1 MRELGFSF
9 GGLMELG
16 SKEFIDAINSKSFD
30 RQFKA
35 FAKHQV
41 LNMKYFFSTEDGKK
55 YYEAWLKKNKKLQ
68 RQYEVNVIQTTYD
81 YDDDEEDD

>member
-1 MRELGFSF
+1 MNWWKMPFQ
-9 GGLMELG
+9 
-16 SKEFIDAINSKSFD
+16 SKCID

-41 LNMKYFFSTEDGKK
+41 LNMKYFFSTEDGKN
-55 YYEAWLKKNKKLQ
+55 YYEAWLKKNKRLQ
-68 RQYEVNVIQTTYD
+68 RQYEVKVIQPTYD

>member
-1 MRELGFSF
+1 
-9 GGLMELG
+9 MELV
-16 SKEFIDAINSKSFD
+16 SKEFIDAINSKRFD

-55 YYEAWLKKNKKLQ
+55 YYEAWIKKNKCLQ
-68 RQYEVNVIQTTYD
+68 RQYEIKVIQSTYD

>member
-1 MRELGFSF
+1 
-9 GGLMELG
+9 MELV

-41 LNMKYFFSTEDGKK
+41 LNMKYFFSTEDGKN
-55 YYEAWLKKNKKLQ
+55 YYEAWLKKNKRLQ
-68 RQYEVNVIQTTYD
+68 RQYEVKVIQPTYD
-81 YDDDEEDD
+81 YDDDEEDDYIEEDWDEE

>member
-1 MRELGFSF
+1 
-9 GGLMELG
+9 MELV

-41 LNMKYFFSTEDGKK
+41 LNMKYFFSTEDGKN
-55 YYEAWLKKNKKLQ
+55 YYEAWLKKNKRLQ
-68 RQYEVNVIQTTYD
+68 RQYEVKVIGTS
-81 YDDDEEDD
+81 ENFV

>member
-1 MRELGFSF
+1 
-9 GGLMELG
+9 MELV

-41 LNMKYFFSTEDGKK
+41 LNMKYFYSTEEGKNIMRHGSGRIRAFK
-55 YYEAWLKKNKKLQ
+55 DNTKSK
-68 RQYEVNVIQTTYD
+68 
-81 YDDDEEDD
+81 

>member
-1 MRELGFSF
+1 
-9 GGLMELG
+9 MELV

-41 LNMKYFFSTEDGKK
+41 LNMKYFFSTEDGKN
-55 YYEAWLKKNKKLQ
+55 YYEAWLKKNKRLQ
-68 RQYEVNVIQTTYD
+68 RQYEVKVIQPTYD
-81 YDDDEEDD
+81 CKRQF

>member
-1 MRELGFSF
+1 
-9 GGLMELG
+9 MELI

-30 RQFKA
+30 RQFQA

-41 LNMKYFFSTEDGKK
+41 LDMKYFFSTEDGKN
-55 YYEAWLKKNKKLQ
+55 YYEAWLKKNKRLQ
-68 RQYEVNVIQTTYD
+68 SQYEVKVIQPTYD

>member
-1 MRELGFSF
+1 
-9 GGLMELG
+9 MELV

-41 LNMKYFFSTEDGKK
+41 LNMKYFFSTEDGKQ
-55 YYEAWLKKNKKLQ
+55 YYEAWLKKNKRLQ
-68 RQYEVNVIQTTYD
+68 RQYEVKVIQPTYD